1 MACNVL
7 FSGVRDEGTE
17 QANETES
24 DGICTVYEVAGRHRR
39 CSSATRVSLV
49 TAGCIAVEETAAAAV
64 SRY

>member
-1 MACNVL
+1 MCCSVL
-7 FSGVRDEGTE
+7 YGMKRRE

-24 DGICTVYEVAGRHRR
+24 DGIRTVYGMAGRRRRR

-49 TAGCIAVEETAAAAV
+49 TAGRNAVGETAAAAV